1 MTVYIE
7 AVSLI
12 NALGADDDTIL
23 SNLAAGISPGMAGPT
38 VRTVDG
44 IEVPFGHAAVSLPQ
58 TDPAT
63 PRNQRLLRAA
73 WDAKRETFERLMGIC
88 RATELRW

>member
-44 IEVPFGHAAVSLPQ
+44 IEVPFGHAAVVTSNRSCDTPQ
-58 TDPAT
+58 SAFIACRVGRKA
-63 PRNQRLLRAA
+63 RNV
-73 WDAKRETFERLMGIC
+73 
-88 RATELRW
+88 